1 MADVD
6 PDMTIVAPSG
16 ASNPLQLLWL
26 FARSVAVAGIVAS
39 AAYAALY
46 VAQDMRRARDLP
58 PPAPA
63 TNIDVP
69 SGFEVLTPLAD
80 AGAFQHVVG
89 FAAIVPKTL
98 PAGTAA
104 AARLDA
110 TQPDASGART
120 GELRFAAQRGASG
133 AARGPSLLLTES
145 KDTGAAINST
155 VAPVADATL
164 GAAVRCHGVRI
175 DAFVYAAPGAD
186 PAQATTTAQR
196 FIDGLAAQCGQ

>member
-1 MADVD
+1 MTDVD
-6 PDMTIVAPSG
+6 PDMTIIAPSG

-39 AAYAALY
+39 AVYAALY
-46 VAQDMRRARDLP
+46 VARDMRSNNAAQ
-58 PPAPA
+58 APA
-63 TNIDVP
+63 SSNVSVP
-69 SGFEVLTPLAD
+69 DGFELLTPLASTRE
-80 AGAFQHVVG
+80 FQHVVG

-110 TQPDASGART
+110 TQPDATGART
-120 GELRFAAQRGASG
+120 GELRFAAQRDASG
-133 AARGPSLLLTES
+133 AARGPSLLLSES

-155 VAPVADATL
+155 VVPVADGTL

-175 DAFVYAAPGAD
+175 DAFVYAAPGTD
-186 PAQATTTAQR
+186 PTQATTTAQR
-196 FIDGLAAQCGQ
+196 FIDALAAQCAR